1 MTLGKDPNKL
11 RAHLYVH
18 QYGSPAVWVPYKTLI
33 GYGRGHHLIIDDIGE
48 HIYETREFGTLDAAV
63 EYARAEAKKEFRK
76 NFPMSLCTRSNG
88 NPLKNRRRKVRAGS
102 EEEFFKHLPRTT
114 NCSRFNTIR
123 LPQPTTAYPVK
134 RQANQNTKPLGLQ
147 EDFRTFGVERP
158 GPEFF
163 AFLAA

>member
-63 EYARAEAKKEFRK
+63 EYARAEAKKRIQEK
-76 NFPMSLCTRSNG
+76 FPHVPVHEIQWQSI
-88 NPLKNRRRKVRAGS
+88 
-102 EEEFFKHLPRTT
+102 EESAQKGKGG
-114 NCSRFNTIR
+114 
-123 LPQPTTAYPVK
+123 K
-134 RQANQNTKPLGLQ
+134 RGRI
-147 EDFRTFGVERP
+147 F
-158 GPEFF
+158 
-163 AFLAA
+163 